1 MRVEEEL
8 AHRLRAALQ
17 PKVLQVVDE
26 SALHA
31 GHAGARP
38 HGQTHFRLM
47 IVSERFAGLGRV
59 ARQRLVYE
67 AAGSLMGDPIHA
79 LAMQALTTEEASPD
93 RVPPAAAPPAGR
105 SSGG

>member
-8 AHRLRAALQ
+8 GQRLKAALQ
-17 PKVLQVVDE
+17 PTVLQVVDE

-31 GHAGARP
+31 GHAGAQP
-38 HGQTHFRLM
+38 GGQTHFRLT
-47 IVSERFAGLGRV
+47 IVSERFAGLGRL

-79 LAMQALTTEEASPD
+79 LAIRASSPDEASARETLPD
-93 RVPPAAAPPAGR
+93 
-105 SSGG
+105 